1 MAHAAGGVGDGLL
14 RRAAGAPL
22 AAAGRAGRRVLGPH
36 RVAFTERGL
45 RALAR
50 TGLSYADMMGLL
62 LTLTGYVHGS
72 AQIFLGA
79 ATAARAEGIDEQ
91 EFGAAYGRALAAVV
105 TEQRFPLLAE
115 VLAAGVFEIPDEDG
129 MQDFRY
135 GLDRLLDG
143 FAVQIEDQ
151 G

>member
-1 MAHAAGGVGDGLL
+1 
-14 RRAAGAPL
+14 
-22 AAAGRAGRRVLGPH
+22 
-36 RVAFTERGL
+36 
-45 RALAR
+45 
-50 TGLSYADMMGLL
+50 MMGLL